1 MVVNK
6 KMKRIKIRKI
16 LDENKDEN
24 RFKVPLK
31 LSIDMLNMILAY
43 VVSDSENINRGN
55 LVNVRKLFN
64 IIDERLYEVDYE
76 LMARFKF
83 VKRALNAKLDDYIE
97 NPTVLLETCR
107 SRKYAEVEDEIIEDV
122 SNMKLRAGDLKRVT
136 SLISDK
142 LAYSFLYKY
151 KNPLSNLIA
160 RLDNGEYESFKN
172 LKKEFKRNLSSLLNE
187 IRKVENL
194 EDSGTMFS
202 LADEMFDSVVSK
214 TVKQLQ
220 KSSNQL
226 RTNIRALNETM
237 NGGAE
242 GGRVYTI
249 LGLSGGLRFKL
260 TKNLFNC
267 WKNFVSEPAA

>member
-1 MVVNK
+1 
-6 KMKRIKIRKI
+6 MKRIKIRKI

-160 RLDNGEYESFKN
+160 RLDNGEYESFKT

-260 TKNLFNC
+260 TKKLFNC